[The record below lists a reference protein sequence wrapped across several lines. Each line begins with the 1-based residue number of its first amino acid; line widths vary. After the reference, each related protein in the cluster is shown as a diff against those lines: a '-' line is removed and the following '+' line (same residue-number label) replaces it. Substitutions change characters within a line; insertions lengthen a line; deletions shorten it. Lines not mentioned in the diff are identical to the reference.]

1 MSFRF
6 PDGFVWGTATAAHQV
21 EGNNVNADFWLLEH
35 TDGTIFTEP
44 SGDACD
50 SFHRY
55 PEDIRLLRQ
64 LGFGSYRFSIEWAR
78 IEPDE
83 GWFSAAAL
91 DHYRR
96 MLATCHEQGVRPCV
110 SFHHFTSPRWFTAD
124 GGWEDIANVDRFLR
138 FCERAV
144 MHLGDL
150 IDTAYTI
157 NEANLMATLYS
168 AGILPRAGMK
178 ARMPFVAEA
187 ARRCGSTLDRFGP
200 FMLGHPLRVT
210 EVLLDA
216 HVRSREVLKAGR
228 GNFPVGV
235 TLAMPDYQA
244 VPGGEARRD
253 EARKLGFDAFLEAAR
268 ADDFVGVQTY
278 SRHRFGPHGSLHAED
293 GVPRRWLR
301 VLAEALEAT
310 IATRRTRQGAG
321 VRHRER
327 HRHDRRR
334 EQRRT
339 TRRAPPASIAAC
351 ATVSTCA
358 ATSLV
363 ADGQLEWLS
372 AMGRSSGQRRRS
384 RHVMRCPKPSA
395 EWSASRAPTRPRID
409 RALRAR
415 QPRAGPERAR
425 TAARPASPSDA
436 AGAR

>member
-21 EGNNVNADFWLLEH
+21 EGNNINADFWLLEH

-96 MLATCHEQGVRPCV
+96 MLATCLEQGVRPCV

-138 FCERAV
+138 YCERAV

-168 AGILPRAGMK
+168 TGILPRAGLK
-178 ARMPFVAEA
+178 AGMPFVAEA
-187 ARRCGSTLDRFGP
+187 ARRCGSTVERFGP

-216 HVRSREVLKAGR
+216 HVRSREVLKSGR
-228 GNFPVGV
+228 GKFPVGV

-244 VPGGEARRD
+244 VPGGEPRRD

-278 SRHRFGPHGSLHAED
+278 SRHRFGPKGSLPAEE
-293 GVPRRWLR
+293 GVPLLILGYEFWP
-301 VLAEALEAT
+301 EALEAT
-310 IATRRTRQGAG
+310 IRYAHQVAG
-321 VRHRER
+321 VPIFVTENGIGTT
-327 HRHDRRR
+327 DD
-334 EQRRT
+334 EQRIAYV
-339 TRRAPPASIAAC
+339 RRALRGVANC
-351 ATVSTCA
+351 LRDGVDVRGYFYW
-358 ATSLV
+358 SLL
-363 ADGQLEWLS
+363 DNFEWLFGYGPQFGLIAVDRTS
-372 AMGRSSGQRRRS
+372 QRRRA
-384 RHVMRCPKPSA
+384 KASA
-395 EWSASRAPTRPRID
+395 EWLGAVARHNAID
-409 RALRAR
+409 
-415 QPRAGPERAR
+415 PIDGEVWP
-425 TAARPASPSDA
+425 
-436 AGAR
+436 